1 MRGKLTLAVLAL
13 TLALILWDYA
23 PPQGD
28 FFWRLQQAVHGLMAA
43 ALP

>member
-13 TLALILWDYA
+13 TLGLILWDFA
-23 PPQGD
+23 PTQGN

-43 ALP
+43 VLP